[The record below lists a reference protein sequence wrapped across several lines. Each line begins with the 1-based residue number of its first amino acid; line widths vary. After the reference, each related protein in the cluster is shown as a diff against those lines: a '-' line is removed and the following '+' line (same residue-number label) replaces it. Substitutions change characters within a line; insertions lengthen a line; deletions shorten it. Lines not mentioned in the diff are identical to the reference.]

1 MDKSKLIPAWLLD
14 HLRRLRNLP
23 PASRL
28 TYTRMQLARSLS
40 RPSQR
45 WSGKSIHSI
54 LFVCHGNIIRS
65 PMAAALLKQHLGAG
79 GGESVN
85 VSSAGLWAV
94 SGRGADPRAVSVA
107 QEFGLSLQEHRAQ
120 LLTME
125 LAQGMDAIC
134 VMDYLNEAETITR
147 FPAARQKTFLLGA
160 VVPVQRGES
169 IEIPDPYGEDL
180 DAVRRCYCMLESRV
194 RNLADRIRSAGSPCP
209 PDV

>member
-1 MDKSKLIPAWLLD
+1 MLPAWLLD
-14 HLRRLRNLP
+14 HLRRLRSLSP
-23 PASRL
+23 SSRL
-28 TYTRMQLARSLS
+28 TYAKLQLERSLPGHS
-40 RPSQR
+40 SKPWPNAPLR
-45 WSGKSIHSI
+45 SI

-79 GGESVN
+79 GGESIK

-120 LLTME
+120 LLTLE
-125 LAQGMDAIC
+125 LVQGMDAIC
-134 VMDYLNEAETITR
+134 VMDYLNEAEITTR
-147 FPAARQKTFLLGA
+147 FPAAKQKTFLLGA

-180 DAVRRCYCMLESRV
+180 DAVRRCYRMLESRV
-194 RNLADRIRSAGSPCP
+194 RSLADRIRSAGPPRP